1 MRGVLAG
8 PGALSEE
15 DAGVSERIKG
25 GQAVVKALERLGVEV
40 VFGIPGV
47 HTLEIYD
54 ALYDSSIRH
63 VLARHEQGVGF
74 MADGYAR
81 ASGRPGVAIVIT
93 GPGVTNIATPI
104 GEAYADSSPV
114 LVVASNVAQPW
125 QGRMLGYLHDLKDQ
139 LGVMRAVTKWSGQAR
154 RVEEVPSLLAEAFC
168 QMRHGRP
175 RPVYVEVPL
184 DVLGGFGEVDLDSIG
199 PVRSERPAPP
209 AAAVRL
215 AVAAIERAS
224 RVVLYCGGG
233 AVASEAS
240 AELVALAEQLGA
252 PVITS
257 IQGKGAVPEDH
268 PLCLGTLWEPGNA
281 VDRLLRQADLA
292 LVFGSKLGAQDTGD
306 RQLPLP
312 DTIVRVDIDPEE
324 ILRSYLPAQA
334 IVADAR
340 EAARALLEALRSRGI
355 HKESWSVTEI
365 EDVKRQALAG
375 AWGHEHADYVHA
387 LRAAIPRDG
396 ILVNDMTMMCYV
408 ATRYYPV
415 YRPRTYFFPTG
426 YGTLG
431 FALPAAIGAKIARP
445 EAAIVAVVGD
455 GGFQYTMQELATAVQ
470 FRLGIPIVVFDD
482 STYTAVKE
490 AQAREYD
497 RRFIAVDLVNPD
509 FIELAASYRI
519 PAVRANSPEELSGA
533 IEEAFTR
540 DLPTLIDVPVCF
552 PV

>member
-1 MRGVLAG
+1 M
-8 PGALSEE
+8 SK
-15 DAGVSERIKG
+15 RIKG
-25 GQAVVKALERLGVEV
+25 GQAVVEALERLGVEV

-81 ASGRPGVAIVIT
+81 ASGHPGVAIVIT

-199 PVRSERPAPP
+199 PVRPERPAPP

-324 ILRSYLPAQA
+324 ILRSYLPALA

-340 EAARALLEALRSRGI
+340 ETARALLEALRSRGI
-355 HKESWSVTEI
+355 RKESWPVAEV

-375 AWGHEHADYVHA
+375 AWGHEHAAYVQA

-408 ATRYYPV
+408 GNRHYPV
-415 YRPRTYFFPTG
+415 YQPRTYLFPTG

-445 EAAIVAVVGD
+445 EAAVVAVVGD

-497 RRFIAVDLVNPD
+497 CRFIAVDLVNPD

>member
-1 MRGVLAG
+1 MA
-8 PGALSEE
+8 
-15 DAGVSERIKG
+15 ERIKG
-25 GQAVVKALERLGVEV
+25 GQAVVRTLERLGVEV

-54 ALYDSSIRH
+54 ALYDSPIRH
-63 VLARHEQGVGF
+63 ILARHEQGAGF

-93 GPGVTNIATPI
+93 GPGVTNIATPL
-104 GEAYADSSPV
+104 GEAFADSSPV

-125 QGRMLGYLHDLKDQ
+125 QGQMLGHLHDLKDQ
-139 LGVMRAVTKWSGQAR
+139 LGVMRAVTKWAGRAR
-154 RVEEVPSLLAEAFC
+154 RVDEVPALIAEAFC
-168 QMRHGRP
+168 QMTHGRP
-175 RPVYVEVPL
+175 RPAYVEVPL
-184 DVLGGFGEVDLDSIG
+184 DVLGGFGEVDLESIG
-199 PVRSERPAPP
+199 PVRPDRPGPP
-209 AAAVRL
+209 AAAVEL
-215 AVAAIERAS
+215 AMAAIERAS
-224 RVVLYCGGG
+224 RIILYCGGG
-233 AVASEAS
+233 AVASAAS

-252 PVITS
+252 PMLTS

-281 VDRLLRQADLA
+281 VDLMLRQADLA
-292 LVFGSKLGAQDTGD
+292 LVFGSKLGAQDTAD
-306 RQLPLP
+306 RQMPLP
-312 DTIVRVDIDPEE
+312 QMIIRVDVDPEE
-324 ILRSYLPAQA
+324 ILRSYRPTQA

-340 EAARALLEALRSRGI
+340 ETARALLEALRSRGVR
-355 HKESWSVTEI
+355 KESWPVAEV
-365 EDVKRQALAG
+365 EDVKRQALAA
-375 AWGHEHADYVHA
+375 AWGHEHAAWVRA

-408 ATRYYPV
+408 GNRHYPV
-415 YRPRTYFFPTG
+415 YQPRTYLFPTG

-445 EAAIVAVVGD
+445 EATVVAAVGD

-470 FRLGIPIVVFDD
+470 FRLGIPIVIFDD

-490 AQAREYD
+490 AQAREHD

-509 FIELAASYRI
+509 FVELAASYRI
-519 PAVRANSPEELSGA
+519 PAVRINSPEELAESVV
-533 IEEAFTR
+533 EATKR

-552 PV
+552 PL

>member
-1 MRGVLAG
+1 MRVQ
-8 PGALSEE
+8 
-15 DAGVSERIKG
+15 G
-25 GQAVVKALERLGVEV
+25 GEAVVRSLERLGVEV

-54 ALYDSSIRH
+54 ALYDSPIRH
-63 VLARHEQGVGF
+63 VLARHEQGAGF

-93 GPGVTNIATPI
+93 GPGVTNVATPI

-125 QGRMLGYLHDLKDQ
+125 QGQMLGHLHDLKDQ
-139 LGVMRAVTKWSGQAR
+139 LGVMRAVTKWARRAR
-154 RVEEVPSLLAEAFC
+154 RVDEVPALIAEAFC
-168 QMRHGRP
+168 QMAHGRP
-175 RPVYVEVPL
+175 RPAYVEVPL
-184 DVLGGFGEVDLDSIG
+184 DVLGGYGEVDLESIG
-199 PVRSERPAPP
+199 PVQLDRQAPP
-209 AAAVRL
+209 AAAVEL
-215 AVAAIERAS
+215 ATAAIERAS
-224 RVVLYCGGG
+224 RIILYCGGG
-233 AVASEAS
+233 AVANEAS

-252 PVITS
+252 PVLTS

-268 PLCLGTLWEPGNA
+268 PLCLGTLWEAGNA

-292 LVFGSKLGAQDTGD
+292 LVFGSKLGAQDTADGKM
-306 RQLPLP
+306 PLP
-312 DTIVRVDIDPEE
+312 VTMVRVDVDPRE
-324 ILRSYLPAQA
+324 ILRNYCPTQA

-340 EAARALLEALRSRGI
+340 ETARALLEALRSRGVR
-355 HKESWSVTEI
+355 KASWPVAEV
-365 EDVKRQALAG
+365 EEVKRQALASS
-375 AWGHEHADYVHA
+375 WGHEHTAWMRA

-408 ATRYYPV
+408 GNRHYPV
-415 YRPRTYFFPTG
+415 YQPRTYFFPTG

-445 EAAIVAVVGD
+445 EATVVAAVGD

-470 FRLGIPIVVFDD
+470 FRLGIPIVIFDD
-482 STYTAVKE
+482 SAYTAVKE

-509 FIELAASYRI
+509 FVALAASYGI
-519 PAVRANSPEELSGA
+519 PAVRAGSPEELAESVV
-533 IEEAFTR
+533 EATKR
-540 DLPTLIDVPVCF
+540 DRPTLIDVPVCF
-552 PV
+552 PL